1 MKDIIFQY
9 IDNHQEEMLNFW
21 KTIVGYESGS
31 FDKEDLDVLRDFLIK
46 TFTDMGG
53 TVQTRAYEKAG
64 DLIVADFNTHI
75 DAAPIIFSGHYDTVF
90 SHGTLAERPFTI
102 KEDGRAYGPGAYD
115 MKAGVTMATFLTKA
129 LLEAK
134 YDKHPIRIVL
144 AGDEEVGH
152 MNSTGTQDFG
162 DAVKGAVA
170 AFNFESGYVDNG
182 FVVGRKGGARATYT
196 IKGVGAHAGNE
207 PEKGRS
213 AILEM
218 AHKIIDIQSRT
229 NFDAG
234 ITYNVGITKGG
245 TAANAVPE
253 EATMIVDI
261 RIKTMD
267 QLEQVEKDLN
277 EVLQNTHV
285 EGTSATMNYAL
296 TLLPMETTEGVN
308 NMFRLLEESAKELN
322 FGPIFPKYVGGG
334 ADSAIEVQQGV
345 PTICAVGIAGGKNHT
360 VEEFAVVETMFTRA
374 KLVGNTVLK
383 LK

>member
-1 MKDIIFQY
+1 MKEIIFQY
-9 IDNHQEEMLNFW
+9 IDAHQEEMLHFW

-31 FDKEDLDVLRDFLIK
+31 FDKEDVDALRDYLVK

-53 TVQTRAYEKAG
+53 SVCTSPYEKAG
-64 DLIVADFNTHI
+64 DLIIADFNTHI
-75 DAAPIIFSGHYDTVF
+75 GAAPIIFSGHYDTVF
-90 SHGTLAERPFTI
+90 THGTLAKRPFTI

-129 LLEAK
+129 LLEAN

-152 MNSTGTQDFG
+152 TFSNATEDFG
-162 DAVKGAVA
+162 NAVKGAVA

-182 FVVGRKGGARATYT
+182 FVVGRKGGGRATYT
-196 IKGVGAHAGNE
+196 IKGIGAHAGNE

-218 AHKIIDIQSRT
+218 AHKTIDIQSRT
-229 NFDAG
+229 NFEDG
-234 ITYNVGITKGG
+234 ITYNVGIVKGG

-253 EATMIVDI
+253 EATMVVDI
-261 RIKTMD
+261 RVKT
-267 QLEQVEKDLN
+267 LEQFEQVKKDLD
-277 EVLQNTHV
+277 EVLHTTHV
-285 EGTSATMNYAL
+285 EGTTSTMTFAI
-296 TLLPMETTEGVN
+296 TLLPMETTDGVN
-308 NMFRLLEESAKELN
+308 DMFRLLEESAKELN

-360 VEEFAVVETMFTRA
+360 VEEFAVVETMFTRT
-374 KLVGNTVLK
+374 KLVANTVLK
-383 LK
+383 L